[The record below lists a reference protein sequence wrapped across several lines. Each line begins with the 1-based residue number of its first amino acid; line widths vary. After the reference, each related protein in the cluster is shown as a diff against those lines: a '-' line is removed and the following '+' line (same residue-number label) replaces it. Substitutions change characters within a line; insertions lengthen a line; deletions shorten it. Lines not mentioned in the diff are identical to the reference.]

1 MDISSFPMDIWNVII
16 EQLVIIIGIKN
27 AVLLRRTSTSFNAAI
42 MNAIC
47 ITQVVDI
54 RDPCT
59 PCMGLEMNPS
69 LRGKIALVKS
79 RSNTDATLDLLVVID
94 SVNRRLD
101 MLTGDM
107 DEISREKRHLA
118 VAETVSSANR
128 TNYSMKKAYDAKWD
142 AQNLFCG
149 AVTIGDLRLV
159 KSLMKER
166 QTSQPSTD
174 ADNDTPYF
182 SRPIVIAAGLGYLD
196 IVRYLLKKGAREYIM
211 SPCHGQ
217 GVFEAKLASH
227 GLSSRLQFKLVGGLN
242 NYDPVSVLSPLEAAI
257 YGKHKHVVRE
267 LLLPEYRKSCS
278 KVENLLCLIAAATAD
293 VEIVNMLLNA
303 EEMVKLSDIRPL
315 GQEMLW
321 EAIKHDRNEIAQVLF
336 DEGCVHFT
344 ARAASPTR
352 SALDPFQWAAYL
364 GRIDMMIFLIGQ
376 GVSTERNE
384 YGRRGYSPVEVAA
397 MSGQEEAVGLLLDR
411 DADPLLALWSATEHS
426 QPRITKLLLDRFPN
440 ILNWDGG
447 HVGRSALWNAVT
459 AKNLRNITLLVEHGV
474 SLNDG
479 YKAQKRPINVAKD
492 GRGQW
497 VVNHLLSLGAH
508 DTREEVRKEQWSLT
522 GLVLIEERTWQW
534 ISKY

>member
-1 MDISSFPMDIWNVII
+1 MDISSFPIDIWNVII

-27 AVLLRRTSTSFNAAI
+27 AVLLRRTSASFNAAI

-47 ITQVVDI
+47 VTQVVDI

-59 PCMGLEMNPS
+59 PCMGLEMNPR
-69 LRGKIALVKS
+69 LRGKIALIKS

-94 SVNRRLD
+94 SVNRKLD
-101 MLTGDM
+101 MMTGDM
-107 DEISREKRHLA
+107 DEMKREKRHLA
-118 VAETVSSANR
+118 VAESVSSANR
-128 TNYSMKKAYDAKWD
+128 TNYSMEEVYDAKWD

-149 AVTIGDLRLV
+149 AVTVGDLRLV

-166 QTSQPSTD
+166 QTSQPSTEVD
-174 ADNDTPYF
+174 DDTPYF

-211 SPCHGQ
+211 SPCHRKGLS
-217 GVFEAKLASH
+217 EAKLASH
-227 GLSSRLQFKLVGGLN
+227 GLSSRLQFKLIGGLN
-242 NYDPVSVLSPLEAAI
+242 NYDPVSVRSPLEAAV
-257 YGKHKHVVRE
+257 YGRHKHVVRE

-278 KVENLLCLIAAATAD
+278 KVENLLSLIAAATAD

-303 EEMVKLSDIRPL
+303 EQMLKLSDIPPL

-336 DEGCVHFT
+336 DQGCAHVT
-344 ARAASPTR
+344 ACAASPTR
-352 SALDPFQWAAYL
+352 SSLDPFQWAAYL
-364 GRIDMMIFLIGQ
+364 GRIDMMTLLIGQ
-376 GVSTERNE
+376 GANTERNG
-384 YGRRGYSPVEVAA
+384 YLQRGYSPVEVAA

-411 DADPLLALWSATEHS
+411 DADPLVALWSAIEHS

-440 ILNWDGG
+440 ILTWNGG
-447 HVGRSALWNAVT
+447 HVGRSALRDAVT

-479 YKAQKRPINVAKD
+479 YKAQKRPINLAKY

-508 DTREEVRKEQWSLT
+508 DTSEEVRTEQWRWT